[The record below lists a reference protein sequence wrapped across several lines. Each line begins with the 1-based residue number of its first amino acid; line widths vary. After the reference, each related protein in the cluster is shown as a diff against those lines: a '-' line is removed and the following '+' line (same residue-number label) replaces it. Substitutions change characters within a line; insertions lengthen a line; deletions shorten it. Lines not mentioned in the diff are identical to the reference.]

1 MSFMVM
7 KLSSHPMKLHP
18 SLSFPCQQN
27 WWYLMSWNPLW
38 NSIETGLKG
47 HYPLTVDWRIIV
59 HTIFFHYVPFISRFY
74 GSANNS
80 LRDPT
85 FCFTRNSLFQLF
97 SFSNICTY
105 QLLTTQ
111 HFLYAI
117 LFLYVYSTPNSQI
130 TDRTDQK
137 LLNRVAELPNHVQ

>member
-1 MSFMVM
+1 MNFMMM
-7 KLSSHPMKLHP
+7 KLSSHLMKFYH
-18 SLSFPCQQN
+18 SLSLPCQQN
-27 WWYLMSWNPLW
+27 WWYLMSWNHSW
-38 NSIETGLKG
+38 NSIETAISLWQ
-47 HYPLTVDWRIIV
+47 LIDVSLFILF
-59 HTIFFHYVPFISRFY
+59 FFHYVPFISRFY